1 MVMTAASMLDIT
13 EVALQDPV
21 ASVSES
27 TESFYYQDRLLP
39 AGWYVKIG
47 KKQVA
52 ETIYEAETSFFSP
65 GGAMLTSQE
74 QSPHK
79 RSL

>member
-1 MVMTAASMLDIT
+1 MTAASMLDIT

-27 TESFYYQDRLLP
+27 TESFYYRDRLLP

-52 ETIYEAETSFFSP
+52 ETSYEAETSFFSP